1 MADDSKKKRR
11 HKKNKGE
18 ENMIYPETT
27 ISKPQ
32 PVNQVYTTTSQTLV
46 EDAKQYLNLD
56 LNSMSSSTQLK
67 YKLYLDF
74 LTKAVELKKAQA
86 PSEQMYNLL
95 LSVNEKKQDFLSVK
109 IKNKY
114 VLIPIEKDLE
124 TAKEFFDVKY
134 KKLQDKDKFHKK
146 LVDKGNQMNREK
158 VEISQ
163 KADEKRKQLIKEAED
178 YVKELQK
185 KQEDETEEREKLI
198 AENMRMKK
206 EIERCLLEGLTM
218 KGQFDQEMMES
229 QERLQ
234 RLEGKNGK
242 GGLQKTMD
250 ELSKNAQKSVLEN
263 TQLKTEIMTLQQKNA
278 EMEKLSTMFD
288 EQFEKISKEMEDKK
302 TETIFTASENVEI
315 KERVKTGKMDKVE
328 MAALL

>member
-11 HKKNKGE
+11 YKKNKGE

-124 TAKEFFDVKY
+124 TAKEFFDIKY

-242 GGLQKTMD
+242 DLI
-250 ELSKNAQKSVLEN
+250 A
-263 TQLKTEIMTLQQKNA
+263 
-278 EMEKLSTMFD
+278 
-288 EQFEKISKEMEDKK
+288 KK
-302 TETIFTASENVEI
+302 FVN
-315 KERVKTGKMDKVE
+315 
-328 MAALL
+328 

>member
-95 LSVNEKKQDFLSVK
+95 LSVNEK
-109 IKNKY
+109 
-114 VLIPIEKDLE
+114 
-124 TAKEFFDVKY
+124 
-134 KKLQDKDKFHKK
+134 
-146 LVDKGNQMNREK
+146 
-158 VEISQ
+158 
-163 KADEKRKQLIKEAED
+163 
-178 YVKELQK
+178 
-185 KQEDETEEREKLI
+185 
-198 AENMRMKK
+198 
-206 EIERCLLEGLTM
+206 
-218 KGQFDQEMMES
+218 
-229 QERLQ
+229 
-234 RLEGKNGK
+234 
-242 GGLQKTMD
+242 
-250 ELSKNAQKSVLEN
+250 
-263 TQLKTEIMTLQQKNA
+263 
-278 EMEKLSTMFD
+278 
-288 EQFEKISKEMEDKK
+288 
-302 TETIFTASENVEI
+302 
-315 KERVKTGKMDKVE
+315 
-328 MAALL
+328 